1 MYAIVESGGKQHRA
15 EENIV
20 LRVEKLDVEVGEE
33 VVLDRVLLVS
43 ADGSVRVGAPYVG
56 GVQVTTRVVR
66 QGKGRKISGFT
77 FKPKKNQ
84 RRRYGHRQPF
94 TELLVQSI
102 SA

>member
-15 EENIV
+15 EENGT
-20 LRVEKLDVEVGEE
+20 LRVEKLDAAVGDE
-33 VVLDRVLLVS
+33 VVLEQVLLVS
-43 ADGSVRVGAPYVG
+43 GEGGVRVGAPYVS
-56 GVQVTTRVVR
+56 GVHVTTTVVR

-84 RRRYGHRQPF
+84 RSRYGHRQPF
-94 TELLVQSI
+94 TELRVVSI